1 MHGQPPGALDT
12 DEGPPNEGELVG
24 GPTAPVPTFS
34 NAVAAPAPTG
44 AQAASRS
51 SFYGGRTEAPTTQA
65 WLLFLRAS
73 CALPVCLGADPLR
86 VTITPSLTPTRLTRG
101 VYFILLVELV
111 WWLQP
116 LTSSSA
122 MLQV

>member
-12 DEGPPNEGELVG
+12 DEGPPKEGELVG

-34 NAVAAPAPTG
+34 NAVVAPAPRA
-44 AQAASRS
+44 AQAASHS
-51 SFYGGRTEAPTTQA
+51 SFYGGRMETPTTQA
-65 WLLFLRAS
+65 WLFFLQAS
-73 CALPVCLGADPLR
+73 CAPPVCLGADPLR

-101 VYFILLVELV
+101 VYFILVELIR
-111 WWLQP
+111 WLQP
-116 LTSSSA
+116 LISSSA